1 MLNLQ
6 RKWISVRDEYRSKPR
21 IEFHFPV
28 AIIGNDSQARI
39 VDFSLSGFYI
49 ETDSVLKVSPHQKIN
64 LALKLPG
71 EDTAITLKA
80 EVVHRDTKGFG
91 CKFCSMGD
99 RVYRALENCFSMFSG
114 TLPVS

>member
-6 RKWISVRDEYRSKPR
+6 RKWISVSDDYRSKPR

-28 AIIGNDSQARI
+28 AIIGGDSQARI

-49 ETDSVLKVSPHQKIN
+49 ETDSVMSVAPNQKIN

-71 EDTAITLKA
+71 EYNAIRLKA
-80 EVVHRDTKGFG
+80 EVVHRDARGFG
-91 CKFCSMGD
+91 CKFCDMAAD
-99 RVYRALENCFSMFSG
+99 VTRALENCFNIFSG